1 MKSGLK
7 FSAYL
12 VDSNLLLVHGAL
24 ELSKDGFEMLELAL
38 NVLDG
43 LRGASDIVYGTRQE
57 CYALD
62 YAKD

>member
-12 VDSNLLLVHGAL
+12 VDVNLLLVHGAL
-24 ELSKDGFEMLELAL
+24 ELAKDWFEMLDLAL

-43 LRGASDIVYGTRQE
+43 LRGASDIFYGTRQE